1 MSCQQKAE
9 YVVYI
14 QKNYKP
20 IKTNNMNGDTIICN
34 CNEVYKNEIIKA
46 IEEKGCK
53 TVEDVG
59 EATGAGTI
67 CGGCIDDIQEILDQ
81 YAGSKKE

>member
-1 MSCQQKAE
+1 MS
-9 YVVYI
+9 
-14 QKNYKP
+14 
-20 IKTNNMNGDTIICN
+20 GDTIICN
-34 CNEVYKNEIIKA
+34 CNEVYKNEILKA

-59 EATGAGTI
+59 EETGAGTI

-81 YAGSKKE
+81 YYAGSKE

>member
-1 MSCQQKAE
+1 MSE
-9 YVVYI
+9 
-14 QKNYKP
+14 N
-20 IKTNNMNGDTIICN
+20 TLICN

-46 IEEKGCK
+46 IEEKNCK

-81 YAGSKKE
+81 VLNNSK